1 MKLSALVKNGFWATF
16 GAFATRVLSLLSN
29 LLLARLLLPEEFGV
43 IAVAYIFWSF
53 VNLFTQGSSGSF
65 LVYKGI
71 DDKRYVDTTYTISLI
86 LGLALGLGLI
96 AISPI
101 AANFFGVPN
110 LIWILMGFAFHLV
123 LSSVQSVFEGIM
135 TRRMQYRELAN
146 SKLIS
151 SMLRVFSTVVSAM
164 AGLSYWS
171 FVVGD
176 TVFWVL
182 LFVLTYRHTKY
193 NFRLHIDPKAKSEV
207 LSYCLGGTG
216 SSLGYYVFSNCDNF
230 VVGKLLGTTS
240 LGYYNLAY
248 QLTMALSTILI
259 QAMGQLS
266 LSVFAQLPDEE
277 EQKKSLLKVI
287 EQASFLGTPLY
298 VLFYLIV
305 DEHTVSFIFGKEW
318 ISSVPVIPG
327 LLFYA
332 YFRLING
339 QLFSML
345 SAKGIP
351 GVSAKINLIIAPFTI
366 CAFLIGAVKGG
377 IVGVSIASAIMLGIV
392 WTIYSWWEGCRQIG
406 WSPQPFLILAF
417 QPILLASVPIIIS
430 LGLPEILQPIFFI
443 IAYMI
448 MVRLFVP
455 RQFMQYHSFISS
467 LINQVTVKMTKKGN
481 KI

>member
-1 MKLSALVKNGFWATF
+1 MKLSAIVKNGFWATF
-16 GAFATRVLSLLSN
+16 GAFATRILSLISN
-29 LLLARLLLPEEFGV
+29 LLLARLLLPQEFGV
-43 IAVAYIFWSF
+43 IAVAYIFWAF
-53 VNLFTQGSSGSF
+53 VNLFTQGFSGSF

-71 DDKRYVDTTYTISLI
+71 DDKRYVNTTYTISLI
-86 LGLALGLGLI
+86 LGLALGLGLV

-110 LIWILMGFAFHLV
+110 LVWILMSFAFHLV
-123 LSSVQSVFEGIM
+123 ISSVQSVFEGIM

-146 SKLIS
+146 SKLIA

-176 TVFWVL
+176 TVFWML
-182 LFVLTYRHTKY
+182 LFFLTYRHTKY
-193 NFRLHIDPKAKSEV
+193 NFCLHIDPKAKSEV

-248 QLTMALSTILI
+248 QMTMALSTILT
-259 QAMGQLS
+259 QAMGQVS

-277 EQKKSLLKVI
+277 EQKKALIKVV
-287 EQASFLGTPLY
+287 EQASFLSVPLY
-298 VLFYLIV
+298 ALFYLVV
-305 DEHTVSFIFGKEW
+305 DEYTVSFIFGKEW
-318 ISSVPVIPG
+318 INSVPVIPG

-345 SAKGIP
+345 SAKGVP
-351 GVSAKINLIIAPFTI
+351 GVSAKINLIIAPFSL
-366 CAFLIGAVKGG
+366 CAFLIGAIKAG
-377 IVGVSIASAIMLGIV
+377 ILGVSVASALMLGIV
-392 WTIYSWWEGCRQIG
+392 WPIYSWWEGCRQIG
-406 WSPQPFLILAF
+406 WSGKPFLILAF
-417 QPILLASVPIIIS
+417 QPLLLASVPLVIS
-430 LGLPEILQPIFFI
+430 LALPELIQPIFFVI
-443 IAYMI
+443 MYMI
-448 MVRLFVP
+448 MVRLIVP
-455 RQFMQYHSFISS
+455 KKFMQYQIFVSKFTS
-467 LINQVTVKMTKKGN
+467 KMAK
-481 KI
+481 